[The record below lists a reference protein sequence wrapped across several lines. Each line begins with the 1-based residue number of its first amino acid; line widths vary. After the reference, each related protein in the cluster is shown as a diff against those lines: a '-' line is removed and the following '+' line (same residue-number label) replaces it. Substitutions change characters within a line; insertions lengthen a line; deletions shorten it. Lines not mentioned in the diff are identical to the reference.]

1 MMAAREDRM
10 SRKIR
15 TLLAAAAVLAA
26 SPVAAQTD
34 SDVYRGA
41 TIRLVIGLPPGASY
55 DDIARLVAR
64 HLGAHIPGRPKIVPE
79 NMPGATGRVAAS
91 YLFNAAPKDGTVLAA
106 LHESVALAQ
115 ALGESGVRYDARAFG
130 WVGSP
135 VQPDDVLTL
144 WHSAG
149 VQRIE
154 EARSKVLILG
164 ATTATANNFI
174 HPTLANNLLGTRFT
188 IVTGYEGGNAIDLAM
203 ERGEVQGRGS
213 NTWNTWKSD
222 HPDWVREHKIVPLL
236 QMSLEKHPDL
246 PDVPRFID
254 LAPDARV
261 RAVLELVSASAGIAR
276 PIVAP
281 PGVPPERLALLRRA
295 FDAMAAAPDFL
306 ADAARLHEEVR
317 PVGGAELARRVQLIL
332 DAPPAEVAL
341 LKQSMQGKSQDCKS
355 VSAGKSCAKD

>member
-1 MMAAREDRM
+1 M
-10 SRKIR
+10 SGKMCA
-15 TLLAAAAVLAA
+15 LAAAWLLLAI
-26 SPVAAQTD
+26 SPAAAQTE
-34 SDVYRGA
+34 SEFYRGA

-55 DDIARLVAR
+55 DDIARLAAR
-64 HLGAHIPGRPKIVPE
+64 HLGTHIPGRPKILPE

-130 WVGSP
+130 WVGSA

-149 VQRIE
+149 VRSIE
-154 EARSKVLILG
+154 EARSKPLILG

-174 HPTLANNLLGTRFT
+174 HPTLANNLLGTRFI
-188 IVTGYEGGNAIDLAM
+188 IVVGYEGGNAIDLAM

-222 HPDWVREHKIVPLL
+222 HPDWIRDHKIVPLL

-246 PDVPRFID
+246 PDVPRFVD
-254 LAPDARV
+254 LAADARV

-281 PGVPPERLALLRRA
+281 PGLPPARLAVLRRA
-295 FDAMAAAPDFL
+295 FDAMTADPDFL
-306 ADAARLHEEVR
+306 ADAVRLHEEVR
-317 PVGGAELARRVQLIL
+317 PVTGAELERRVQFIL

-355 VSAGKSCAKD
+355 VGSGKSCGPD